1 MVESAIWITATAILL
16 SAGLIAYMQVR
27 KEKKDLADW
36 QSWKEIFV
44 LLKKNYLMLDKLM
57 SSRDISFSELHS
69 IATNLV
75 YEGLQASPGISEG
88 QKQRFSRE
96 MIGSIIEKPLAS
108 WYVQNRKK

>member
-1 MVESAIWITATAILL
+1 MVDSAVWITAGAILL
-16 SAGLIAYMQVR
+16 LAALIAYAKVS

-44 LLKKNYLMLDKLM
+44 LLKKNYVMLDKLM
-57 SSRDISFSELHS
+57 SHRDIAFSEIHA

-75 YEGLQASPGISEG
+75 FEGLQASPGISEA